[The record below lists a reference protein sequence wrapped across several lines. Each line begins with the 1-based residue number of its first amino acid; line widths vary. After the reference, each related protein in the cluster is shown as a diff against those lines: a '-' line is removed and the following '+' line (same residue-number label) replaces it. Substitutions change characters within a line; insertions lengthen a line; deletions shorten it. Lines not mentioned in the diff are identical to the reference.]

1 MLNHI
6 AVALVPIANVDGYA
20 IQQRRSADGYDLNRD
35 QSKLEDAVTL
45 LLKQSYQ
52 QWNPDVALDIHE
64 YTPLRREFNLL
75 RGVPTAN
82 AADVLFLPTGHLNAP
97 LALRTLSE
105 ELFRREAE
113 VVLNSAGY
121 ASGFYFT
128 PRVADGSLVLVKGAK
143 SSAVQFYFS
152 SIDGGCIAFCRNKRY
167 WIGTGVFCTS

>member
-52 QWNPDVALDIHE
+52 QWNPDVALDIHNIHL
-64 YTPLRREFNLL
+64 YVVSFNLL

-113 VVLNSAGY
+113 VVLNKCRLCFRFLLYSSCGRWFPC
-121 ASGFYFT
+121 SCK
-128 PRVADGSLVLVKGAK
+128 RCQK
-143 SSAVQFYFS
+143 SAVQFYFS
-152 SIDGGCIAFCRNKRY
+152 SIDGGCIAFLSK
-167 WIGTGVFCTS
+167 

>member
-1 MLNHI
+1 MN
-6 AVALVPIANVDGYA
+6 
-20 IQQRRSADGYDLNRD
+20 
-35 QSKLEDAVTL
+35 
-45 LLKQSYQ
+45 
-52 QWNPDVALDIHE
+52 IHL
-64 YTPLRREFNLL
+64 YVVEFNLL

-143 SSAVQFYFS
+143 SPQSSSTFQALTGAVF
-152 SIDGGCIAFCRNKRY
+152 AFCRNKRY